1 MGAFF
6 KHKEKDS
13 ASGDDCVK
21 LCNVHDIIEAE
32 RMIELLKENGIA
44 AFSQE
49 SGDGVSVYST
59 AGFGLYGVDVFVEAK
74 NEEQARKL
82 IDAEGILVEHLLLR
96 KIIQNC

>member
-32 RMIELLKENGIA
+32 RMIECIVQQGSD
-44 AFSQE
+44 FT
-49 SGDGVSVYST
+49 VSMFLWRRRMRSRP
-59 AGFGLYGVDVFVEAK
+59 GSL
-74 NEEQARKL
+74 
-82 IDAEGILVEHLLLR
+82 
-96 KIIQNC
+96 

>member
-6 KHKEKDS
+6 KHREKDS

-74 NEEQARKL
+74 NEEQARKF
-82 IDAEGILVEHLLLR
+82 IDAEGI
-96 KIIQNC
+96 

>member
-59 AGFGLYGVDVFVEAK
+59 ARFGLYGVDVFVEAK
-74 NEEQARKL
+74 NEEQARKF
-82 IDAEGILVEHLLLR
+82 IDAEGI
-96 KIIQNC
+96 

>member
-1 MGAFF
+1 M
-6 KHKEKDS
+6 
-13 ASGDDCVK
+13 K

-59 AGFGLYGVDVFVEAK
+59 AGFGLTVSMFLWRRRMRSRPGS
-74 NEEQARKL
+74 L
-82 IDAEGILVEHLLLR
+82 
-96 KIIQNC
+96 

>member
-74 NEEQARKL
+74 NEEQARNL
-82 IDAEGILVEHLLLR
+82 IEAEGI
-96 KIIQNC
+96 

>member
-59 AGFGLYGVDVFVEAK
+59 AGFGLYGVDVFVEEK
-74 NEEQARKL
+74 NEEQARKF
-82 IDAEGILVEHLLLR
+82 IDAEGI
-96 KIIQNC
+96 

>member
-6 KHKEKDS
+6 KPKEKDS
-13 ASGDDCVK
+13 ASGDDRVK

-82 IDAEGILVEHLLLR
+82 IDAEGI
-96 KIIQNC
+96 

>member
-49 SGDGVSVYST
+49 GQ
-59 AGFGLYGVDVFVEAK
+59 EAY
-74 NEEQARKL
+74 R
-82 IDAEGILVEHLLLR
+82 R
-96 KIIQNC
+96 

>member
-6 KHKEKDS
+6 KPKEKDS

-32 RMIELLKENGIA
+32 RMIELIKENGIA

-82 IDAEGILVEHLLLR
+82 IDAEGI
-96 KIIQNC
+96 

>member
-49 SGDGVSVYST
+49 SGDGVSVYGT
-59 AGFGLYGVDVFVEAK
+59 VGFGLYGVDVFVEAK
-74 NEEQARKL
+74 KL
-82 IDAEGILVEHLLLR
+82 IDAENL
-96 KIIQNC
+96 

>member
-49 SGDGVSVYST
+49 YGDGVSVYST

-74 NEEQARKL
+74 NEEQARKF
-82 IDAEGILVEHLLLR
+82 IDAEGI
-96 KIIQNC
+96 

>member
-44 AFSQE
+44 AFSPE

-74 NEEQARKL
+74 NEEQARKF
-82 IDAEGILVEHLLLR
+82 IDAEGI
-96 KIIQNC
+96 

>member
-59 AGFGLYGVDVFVEAK
+59 AWFGLYGVDVFVEAK
-74 NEEQARKL
+74 NEEQAREL
-82 IDAEGILVEHLLLR
+82 IDAEGI
-96 KIIQNC
+96 

>member
-1 MGAFF
+1 MGAFL

-74 NEEQARKL
+74 NEEQARKF
-82 IDAEGILVEHLLLR
+82 IDAEGI
-96 KIIQNC
+96 

>member
-6 KHKEKDS
+6 KHKAKKSVPEDS
-13 ASGDDCVK
+13 CVK

-32 RMIELLKENGIA
+32 RIIELLKENGIA

-59 AGFGLYGVDVFVEAK
+59 AGFGLYGVDVLVEAK
-74 NEEQARKL
+74 NEEEAKKL
-82 IDAEGILVEHLLLR
+82 IDSEIL
-96 KIIQNC
+96 

>member
-44 AFSQE
+44 AFSRE
-49 SGDGVSVYST
+49 SGDDVSVYST

-82 IDAEGILVEHLLLR
+82 IDAEGI
-96 KIIQNC
+96 

>member
-6 KHKEKDS
+6 KHKEMDS

-59 AGFGLYGVDVFVEAK
+59 AGFGLYSVDVFVDAK

-82 IDAEGILVEHLLLR
+82 IDAEGICAI
-96 KIIQNC
+96 K